1 MKKIILYLLGI
12 IFLLS
17 GCASFDPLAST
28 IGSYK
33 NYTEVNGKIEDGRFY
48 DPLDRFSMAV
58 PPYLLEPGRRISG
71 NFNKE
76 GGTVTFLDDV
86 GRLIRLD
93 MSSLE
98 EYKKAKFTLPEIY
111 ESTVTNIENSYKNIT
126 ETTYLYGLTTDVK
139 ELNSSIAF
147 YSFELKN
154 GSSVT
159 TNGKRSNAIRMSL
172 LFVHGDY
179 IYILTKQKVLN
190 ATIDGYNETDDIKKI
205 DDDTASYLFYL
216 YKSFK
221 FPKEK

>member
-172 LFVHGDY
+172 IFVHGDY
-179 IYILTKQKVLN
+179 IYVLTKQKVLN

>member
-58 PPYLLEPGRRISG
+58 PPYLLEPGRRILG

-172 LFVHGDY
+172 IFVHGDY
-179 IYILTKQKVLN
+179 IYVLTKQKVLN